1 MIQTENKDEMDDD
14 VPSEIGD
21 LSSSLVSDFFNYSM
35 SLHKNFL
42 NNDK

>member
-21 LSSSLVSDFFNYSM
+21 LSSDFFNYSM